1 MKEIINSEVFIVGL
15 TILCYWIGTL
25 INNKYKR
32 PITSPIL
39 IGLILIIPIVL
50 LLQIDY
56 ETYEQKTHVITFL
69 LGPTVVAL
77 GYNMHK
83 QVQSIKS
90 NLFPILITIFI
101 GSIVGVLSIIGICYA
116 FNVPT
121 ELMVSM
127 EPKSV
132 TMPIALGISERS
144 GGILALTAVSVATC
158 GIFGSIIGP
167 RFLSILHVKSP
178 VAKGLAMGAASHGV
192 GTATALKMG
201 QIEGAISGM
210 AIGLMGVST
219 TIVIPIIEALLSIK

>member
-25 INNKYKR
+25 INNKYKK

-50 LLQIDY
+50 LLDIDY

-101 GSIVGVLSIIGICYA
+101 GSIVGVLSIVGICYA

-121 ELMVSM
+121 QLMVSM

-167 RFLSILHVKSP
+167 WFLSVLRVKSP

-192 GTATALKMG
+192 GTSTAIKMG
-201 QIEGAISGM
+201 PIEGAISGM

-219 TIVIPIIEALLSIK
+219 TIVIPIIEAFLK